1 MGSNQIAM
9 LGFMPTTEIQQDTY
23 TRLGGGEL
31 NPI

>member
-1 MGSNQIAM
+1 M
-9 LGFMPTTEIQQDTY
+9 LGFMPTTEFQQDKH